1 MVKNSKKD
9 RKDKSGSSSESESD
23 KEDYIVEKILNRRVR
38 AGKVEYFLKWKG
50 FSHNDNTWEPEDNL
64 TCPELIKAYEENR
77 QNDIREKEKDGDR
90 KKKDGDEPSSSQ
102 KKKSTAAKRKV
113 NDSDDESVQSEKSS
127 KAAKTNKKGN
137 SKKKD
142 DSDDDDE
149 DDKKS
154 TGNGFQLGHSPE
166 KILGASDSTGQLMFL
181 IQWKNIDKAEL
192 VPAKEANVKC
202 PQLVIAFYEE
212 RLTWHSDDE
221 K

>member
-1 MVKNSKKD
+1 MVM
-9 RKDKSGSSSESESD
+9 
-23 KEDYIVEKILNRRVR
+23 
-38 AGKVEYFLKWKG
+38 
-50 FSHNDNTWEPEDNL
+50 NL
-64 TCPELIKAYEENR
+64 ARLR
-77 QNDIREKEKDGDR
+77 
-90 KKKDGDEPSSSQ
+90 
-102 KKKSTAAKRKV
+102 KKKSTKRKV

-127 KAAKTNKKGN
+127 KASKISKKT

-142 DSDDDDE
+142 DSDEDDD
-149 DDKKS
+149 DDKKNS
-154 TGNGFQLGHSPE
+154 GNGFQLGYSPE

-181 IQWKNIDKAEL
+181 IQWKNVDKAEL

>member
-1 MVKNSKKD
+1 MVKTTKKD
-9 RKDKSGSSSESESD
+9 TRKDKTASDSGSDSE
-23 KEDYIVEKILNRRVR
+23 KEDYVVEKILNRRVKGGR
-38 AGKVEYFLKWKG
+38 VEYFLKWKG

-64 TCPELIKAYEENR
+64 NCHELIKAYEEQR
-77 QNDIREKEKDGDR
+77 QEKEAKEG
-90 KKKDGDEPSSSQ
+90 KKKDEEPSSSQ
-102 KKKSTAAKRKV
+102 KKKTSGSKRKV

-127 KAAKTNKKGN
+127 KTAKSNKKA
-137 SKKKD
+137 SIKKKE
-142 DSDDDDE
+142 DSDE
-149 DDKKS
+149 EEAVEVKKNS
-154 TGNGFQLGHSPE
+154 GGNGFQLGYSPE

-181 IQWKNIDKAEL
+181 VQWKNVDKAEL

>member
-1 MVKNSKKD
+1 MFFNSH
-9 RKDKSGSSSESESD
+9 
-23 KEDYIVEKILNRRVR
+23 
-38 AGKVEYFLKWKG
+38 FLLPK
-50 FSHNDNTWEPEDNL
+50 
-64 TCPELIKAYEENR
+64 
-77 QNDIREKEKDGDR
+77 Q
-90 KKKDGDEPSSSQ
+90 SSSQ
-102 KKKSTAAKRKV
+102 KKKTTASKRK

-127 KAAKTNKKGN
+127 KAAKNSKKGN

-142 DSDDDDE
+142 ESDEDE
-149 DDKKS
+149 DDDKKS
-154 TGNGFQLGHSPE
+154 GGNGFQMGYSPE

-181 IQWKNIDKAEL
+181 IQWKNVDKAEL

>member
-1 MVKNSKKD
+1 MVKTSKKES
-9 RKDKSGSSSESESD
+9 RRDKSESSGSESSE
-23 KEDYIVEKILNRRVR
+23 KEDYIVEKILNRRVKNGR
-38 AGKVEYFLKWKG
+38 VEYFLKWKG

-64 TCPELIKAYEENR
+64 TCPELIKAFEENR
-77 QNDIREKEKDGDR
+77 QNDLREKEKDGDK

-102 KKKSTAAKRKV
+102 KKKTATKRK

-127 KAAKTNKKGN
+127 KTAKNSKKAS

-142 DSDDDDE
+142 DSDEDDD

-154 TGNGFQLGHSPE
+154 SGNGFQLGYSPE

-181 IQWKNIDKAEL
+181 IQWKNVDKAEL

>member
-1 MVKNSKKD
+1 M
-9 RKDKSGSSSESESD
+9 
-23 KEDYIVEKILNRRVR
+23 
-38 AGKVEYFLKWKG
+38 
-50 FSHNDNTWEPEDNL
+50 NL
-64 TCPELIKAYEENR
+64 ARLR
-77 QNDIREKEKDGDR
+77 
-90 KKKDGDEPSSSQ
+90 
-102 KKKSTAAKRKV
+102 KKKSTKRKV

-127 KAAKTNKKGN
+127 KASKISKKT

-142 DSDDDDE
+142 DSDEDDD
-149 DDKKS
+149 DDKKNS
-154 TGNGFQLGHSPE
+154 GNGFQLGYSPE

-181 IQWKNIDKAEL
+181 IQWKNVDKAEL